1 MYEFSTVMVIG
12 AVMVCNEFHGITT
25 SAWTAWVFAAVCI
38 GPFLVWAFTAVWT
51 ALPPN
56 TIATF
61 VLCVG
66 RLQVSSARSR
76 ELTTT
81 LRLQRPQL
89 LHLPVA
95 ALLVRRH
102 LCLLCRPPAEVSA
115 SVHHAALPPVRH
127 RGYARHPV
135 RGPPAIHRRSPA
147 TRADA
152 RALPFPASPGNT
164 TR

>member
-61 VLCVG
+61 V
-66 RLQVSSARSR
+66 
-76 ELTTT
+76 
-81 LRLQRPQL
+81 
-89 LHLPVA
+89 
-95 ALLVRRH
+95 
-102 LCLLCRPPAEVSA
+102 
-115 SVHHAALPPVRH
+115 
-127 RGYARHPV
+127 
-135 RGPPAIHRRSPA
+135 
-147 TRADA
+147 
-152 RALPFPASPGNT
+152 
-164 TR
+164 